1 MRPAN
6 IRLNEKLAELM
17 ESRMYY
23 HRLIENKL
31 QLIINQF
38 PIILLT
44 GPRQVGKSTLL
55 RNISQGKHLEISFD
69 DLIMRYQVKTDP
81 KLFFKN
87 NRPPMLLDEIQYVP
101 ELFPYLKMQVD
112 QNRKDGDYLMTG
124 SQAFVLVKNVSESLA
139 GRAGI
144 FELQGISMRE
154 AYQCPFDQAFI
165 PTDQYLDERSRKIVA
180 YNHLWS
186 FIHRGYMP
194 ELVFNPEKDWEV
206 YYASYVQTYIER
218 DIRQLTQ
225 VADES
230 LFLKF
235 MVSLAARSG
244 ELLNYDSIGK
254 DIGVSNDTIKRWI
267 SILQSSR
274 IIYLLQPYFNNRLK
288 RAIRTPKVYFMDTG
302 LLAYLTRWPTAETL
316 ANGAKAGNVF
326 ETFVISEIIKS
337 YLNAGKVDLPLYF
350 YRDRDGREIDLV
362 IESADTLYPIEI
374 KMSAS
379 PSLSMAKGFCALESV
394 NGKSLGKGTIVCQ
407 CDRLTW
413 LSDDVAALPIE
424 YI

>member
-1 MRPAN
+1 
-6 IRLNEKLAELM
+6 
-17 ESRMYY
+17 MYY
-23 HRLIENKL
+23 HRLIEKKL
-31 QLIINQF
+31 KLIINQF

-87 NRPPMLLDEIQYVP
+87 NRPPLLLDEIQYVP

-124 SQAFVLVKNVSESLA
+124 SQAFVLMKNVSESLA

-144 FELQGISMRE
+144 LELQGISMRE
-154 AYQCPFDQAFI
+154 AYQCAFDQAFI
-165 PTDQYLDERSRKIVA
+165 PTDQYLDERSRKIVS